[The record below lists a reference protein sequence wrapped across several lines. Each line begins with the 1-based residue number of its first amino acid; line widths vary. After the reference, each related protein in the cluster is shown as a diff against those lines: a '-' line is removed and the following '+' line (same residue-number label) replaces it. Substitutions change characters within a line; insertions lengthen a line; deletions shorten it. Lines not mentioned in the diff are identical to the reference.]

1 VTIWPSAQSEIGPY
15 APIAVGRGEN
25 MNLTESLAVLV
36 ASFAMLFFIRGRDGE
51 AYWSIR
57 KFPWV
62 VGQMCAM
69 AVLWLF
75 AAGLMGIAVNLNWL
89 R

>member
-1 VTIWPSAQSEIGPY
+1 MTIWPSAQSEIGPY

-36 ASFAMLFFIRGRDGE
+36 ASFAMLFFIRGRDGGS
-51 AYWSIR
+51 YWLIR